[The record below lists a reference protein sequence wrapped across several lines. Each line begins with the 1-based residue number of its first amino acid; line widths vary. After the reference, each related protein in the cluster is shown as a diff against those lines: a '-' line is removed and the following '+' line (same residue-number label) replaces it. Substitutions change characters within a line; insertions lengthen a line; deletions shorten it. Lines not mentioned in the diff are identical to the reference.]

1 MRWLSY
7 VFLWLQ
13 RFLTIFIL
21 FHILTSN
28 GTGISQVVEGD
39 LVYNK
44 ESPPEES
51 TSVDIAETD
60 DGHTNSSEIDLCS
73 EAQPEET
80 IQSVKVCYGCGTYM

>member
-1 MRWLSY
+1 LRWLSY
-7 VFLWLQ
+7 AFLWLQ

-21 FHILTSN
+21 LHILTSN

-80 IQSVKVCYGCGTYM
+80 IQSVKVCYRCGAYT

>member
-1 MRWLSY
+1 MYIVTKVTCGIMLPPWEWKS
-7 VFLWLQ
+7 
-13 RFLTIFIL
+13 
-21 FHILTSN
+21 
-28 GTGISQVVEGD
+28 ISQVVEGD